1 MMEAQEGY
9 TSSPRYITENWG
21 SSRVAQQVKKPALPQ
36 LWCWLQLWCRF
47 DPCLRNFHMPQ
58 GWPKR
63 EKKKEMGSRHLN
75 YAKKCVLGSTPYT
88 QFFVVVVVF
97 NLKNFFGR
105 AHVEVPRPGVKPS
118 PQQHPSHCSDHAGSL
133 THCVTREL

>member
-1 MMEAQEGY
+1 MEAQEGY

-47 DPCLRNFHMPQ
+47 DPCLRDFHMPQ

-97 NLKNFFGR
+97 IRVTHLVSGPTEAQVLCVSLQKEFSERQSNREEINLLG
-105 AHVEVPRPGVKPS
+105 
-118 PQQHPSHCSDHAGSL
+118 
-133 THCVTREL
+133 